1 MKGFKLCSKLTKSTE
16 AEMVAKGN
24 VNKHR
29 NTYSNGTK
37 ALEEQKWGR
46 STARER
52 YGALKQPDMQPA
64 DASRPQKLGDAN
76 NLQGPGYANNHRNDW
91 IRGAGESA
99 EGMPHYGKIKRRQ

>member
-1 MKGFKLCSKLTKSTE
+1 
-16 AEMVAKGN
+16 MVARGN
-24 VNKHR
+24 KDLHR
-29 NTYSNGTK
+29 HSMSGLK
-37 ALEEQKWGR
+37 VEETAKWG
-46 STARER
+46 ADKAAER
-52 YGALKQPDMQPA
+52 YGRLKQSDMKPA